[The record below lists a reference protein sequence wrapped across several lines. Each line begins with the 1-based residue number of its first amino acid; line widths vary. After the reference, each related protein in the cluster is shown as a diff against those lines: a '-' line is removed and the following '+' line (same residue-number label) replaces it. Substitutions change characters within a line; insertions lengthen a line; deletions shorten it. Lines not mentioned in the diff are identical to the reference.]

1 MPNLR
6 VALFEK
12 VVEEMLVRR
21 KKVGGRKSVK
31 EDTLI
36 LYVWSLV
43 CSQENNE
50 ESF

>member
-1 MPNLR
+1 VPNLR

-12 VVEEMLVRR
+12 VVEEM

-36 LYVWSLV
+36 LCVVSQTCALRKMRKSL
-43 CSQENNE
+43 SED
-50 ESF
+50 